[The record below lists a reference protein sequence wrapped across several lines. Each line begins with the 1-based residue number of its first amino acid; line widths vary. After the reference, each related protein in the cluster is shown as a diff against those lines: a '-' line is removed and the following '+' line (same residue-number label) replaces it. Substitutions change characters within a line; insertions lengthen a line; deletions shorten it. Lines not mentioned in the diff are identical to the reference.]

1 MNDLEFIND
10 INDTSEMKVVN
21 RDTVPYIEMTGFT
34 APGIRHG
41 FSTRL
46 GGVSVGIFRSLNL
59 ATNLDDDRESVMENY
74 RRIGKSIGIDS
85 SRISCPN
92 QVHKTN
98 ILIAEEKDAGDGIT
112 RSLTHFEIDAQITN
126 VKNLPLIVFGADC
139 VPLLFH
145 DPVNGVIA
153 SAHAGWRGTT
163 LGIAGKVI
171 RKMAELYGSDPS
183 DIKVAI
189 GPSIGIENYEVD
201 KTVIDA
207 IDAAIVD
214 AAQRSDIYYEKTNGK
229 YQLSLWNAN
238 TALLMADGVLREH
251 IYCSG
256 LCTMKYHDV
265 FFSHR
270 FTNGKR
276 GLNAGIISLI

>member
-10 INDTSEMKVVN
+10 INDTAEMRVVN
-21 RDTVPYIEMTGFT
+21 RDSVPYIKMTGFSDD
-34 APGIRHG
+34 GIRHG

-46 GGVSVGIFRSLNL
+46 GGVSEGIFRSLNL

-74 RRIGKSIGIDS
+74 RRIGESIGIDS
-85 SRISCPN
+85 TRISCPN

-112 RSLTHFEIDAQITN
+112 RPLTHFEIDAQITN

-153 SAHAGWRGTT
+153 SAHAGWRGTA

-171 RKMAELYGSDPS
+171 RKMSEIYGSDPS

-207 IDAAIVD
+207 IEQAIND
-214 AAQRSDIYYEKTNGK
+214 NLTDIYYEKPNGK

-238 TALLMADGVLREH
+238 TALLMAEGVLRKH

-270 FTNGKR
+270 FTNGRR
-276 GLNAGIISLI
+276 GLNAEIISLI